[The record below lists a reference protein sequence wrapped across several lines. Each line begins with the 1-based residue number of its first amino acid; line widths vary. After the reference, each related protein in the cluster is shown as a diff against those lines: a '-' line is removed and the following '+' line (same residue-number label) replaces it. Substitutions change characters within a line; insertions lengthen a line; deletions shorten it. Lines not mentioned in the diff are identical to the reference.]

1 MQTHSFSPVLM
12 KEFFLSRI
20 SLVRVILC
28 IYVIN
33 SLERGK
39 DNSAVK
45 EIATLNELGET
56 IRAERRRQGLTQ
68 DELAQLS
75 GVGINFV
82 SQIERGKPTAEIGK
96 VFAVLRMLGIVSIA
110 ERRREWRR
118 ISKFIESGEDALV

>member
-1 MQTHSFSPVLM
+1 M